1 MEEEFNYWY
10 PNCSH
15 EGFQHWN
22 EPASEEEK
30 EWYDRQQPTE
40 ELTPEGVQ
48 YVLPGAERET
58 TPSKEKEQGTLW

>member
-1 MEEEFNYWY
+1 MDPVEIKRA
-10 PNCSH
+10 H
-15 EGFQHWN
+15 TDLI
-22 EPASEEEK
+22 K